1 MMNRYEPFN
10 SLISNDSRAMALA
23 MATSLKALQWT
34 PEDSANSFEIPLSC
48 MTWDEFMTLLG
59 IQLTFGFFP
68 NYQQIKEISYATR

>member
-23 MATSLKALQWT
+23 MATSLKALQWS
-34 PEDSANSFEIPLSC
+34 PEDSASSFEIPLPC
-48 MTWDEFMTLLG
+48 MTWDEFMILLG

-68 NYQQIKEISYATR
+68 NYQQIREISYEPR